1 MLTGSAWISPLC
13 LLWKLH
19 RDPLNFLTSLH
30 RCHGRF
36 VALRGG
42 PRPVYSLSDP
52 ELIREVLIVRG
63 DHFAKGRGLELAKA
77 VIGEG
82 LLTSEGEVHRC
93 QRRQLQPAFSRGRL
107 EHDADLMVQ
116 ATLDM
121 MAGWHDGEQ
130 RDFYEEMT
138 ALSLDIMARSL
149 FGRSLGEQAPLF
161 LEALHLT
168 VDRFQVGLIPIMGL
182 IERLPL
188 EFNRRFV
195 RAIERLDEVVQR
207 RIQERRSG
215 PPGPDILWFMLES
228 NFSEQQLRDETMTM
242 FLAGHETTASALS
255 WMMGLLGQHPEW
267 AQRASHEVDQVLG
280 SRLAAARDVS
290 QLALCQGIWLE
301 AMRLYPPAWMIG
313 RRCLRPTHI
322 GQESIPA
329 GSIMILSQWVT
340 HRDPQIYALP
350 EQFCPQRW
358 VGQGPPRLAYF
369 PFGAGPRLCI
379 GETFARLEGVLILAS
394 LLQRFRFRALGPE
407 LPRPIP
413 RVTLE
418 PRGGLPLLI
427 EAR

>member
-1 MLTGSAWISPLC
+1 
-13 LLWKLH
+13 
-19 RDPLNFLTSLH
+19 
-30 RCHGRF
+30 
-36 VALRGG
+36 
-42 PRPVYSLSDP
+42 
-52 ELIREVLIVRG
+52 
-63 DHFAKGRGLELAKA
+63 
-77 VIGEG
+77 
-82 LLTSEGEVHRC
+82 
-93 QRRQLQPAFSRGRL
+93 
-107 EHDADLMVQ
+107 
-116 ATLDM
+116 
-121 MAGWHDGEQ
+121 
-130 RDFYEEMT
+130 
-138 ALSLDIMARSL
+138 
-149 FGRSLGEQAPLF
+149 
-161 LEALHLT
+161 
-168 VDRFQVGLIPIMGL
+168 
-182 IERLPL
+182 
-188 EFNRRFV
+188 
-195 RAIERLDEVVQR
+195 
-207 RIQERRSG
+207 
-215 PPGPDILWFMLES
+215 
-228 NFSEQQLRDETMTM
+228 
-242 FLAGHETTASALS
+242 
-255 WMMGLLGQHPEW
+255 MMGLLGQHPEW

-322 GQESIPA
+322 GQEPIPA
-329 GSIMILSQWVT
+329 GSIMSLSQWVT